1 MRAAIDRA
9 KSPRYY
15 RLMASDASAA
25 ARIAQLISEIV
36 DHDYRYHVLA
46 NPAVSDHEY
55 DNLMAELLKLEEANP
70 SLRRTD
76 SPSQR
81 VGGEATSQFVTLRHA
96 TPMLSLDN
104 SYSRDDVIAFDQRVH
119 AALPD
124 EEVAYVAELKVD
136 GVALSLTYQD
146 SVLQRAVTRGNG
158 VQGDGITAN
167 ARTIRAIPLRLR
179 QPHVS
184 CEVRGEVYMTADNF
198 AALNRQQEE
207 ADRPLFANPRNS
219 TAGSLKLQDPGAV
232 SARGLRF
239 FAYWLDLEG
248 PDAPQTHFE
257 RLEYLQALGQAV
269 NPARVRSTDLEGVFR
284 FYDQHAEN
292 RDKLGYEIDGIVIKV
307 DDLHQQQRLGNTAKS
322 PRSAMAFK
330 FRAQQARTILR
341 EIRWQV
347 GRTGAVSPVAVLDPV
362 YLAGTTVQRATL
374 HNVSEIS
381 RKDIREGDTVLLE
394 KGGDVIPK
402 IVSVVLEERAP
413 SSQAYQF
420 PSSCP
425 SCAAPLIRHEDEAV
439 IRCINP
445 ACPGQLCKRLEH
457 FAGRNAM
464 DIEGLGS
471 AAVEQVVDRGLVGD
485 VGDIYS
491 LDLEG
496 VSQLERMAEKSAQ
509 NLVRGIQQSR
519 ERPFDRVLFALG
531 IPHVGTTVAQTLV
544 MAFPS
549 LGQLKTATQ
558 EELESVDEVGPT
570 IARSIVEFFSNPRST
585 ALLDKLVDAGLQ
597 LEATITDDGDA
608 PDSAFSGKTVVL
620 TGTLEDYSRDEAAA
634 LIRQLGGEITSSVSA
649 KTDILVAGEK
659 AGSKLTKA
667 QELGITVITE
677 QQLLE
682 LLEAGQTA

>member
-1 MRAAIDRA
+1 MRAAIDRV

-15 RLMASDASAA
+15 RPMASDASAA

-36 DHDYRYHVLA
+36 DHDYRYHVQA
-46 NPAVSDHEY
+46 DPAVSDHEY
-55 DNLMAELLKLEEANP
+55 DNLMAELLELEEANP
-70 SLRRTD
+70 SLRRAD

-81 VGGEATSQFVTLRHA
+81 VGCEATSQFATLRHT
-96 TPMLSLDN
+96 TPMLRLDN

-136 GVALSLTYQD
+136 GVALSLTYQN

-158 VQGDGITAN
+158 VQGDEITAN

-179 QPHVS
+179 KPHVS
-184 CEVRGEVYMTADNF
+184 CEVRGEVYMTADDF

-219 TAGSLKLQDPGAV
+219 TAGSLKLQDPSAV
-232 SARGLRF
+232 AARSLRF
-239 FAYWLDLEG
+239 FAYWLDLDG
-248 PDAPQTHFE
+248 PGGPQTHFE
-257 RLEYLQALGQAV
+257 RLEYLQTLGQAV

-284 FYDQHAEN
+284 FYDEHAEN
-292 RDKLGYEIDGIVIKV
+292 RDELGYEIDGIVIKV
-307 DDLHQQQRLGNTAKS
+307 DNLDQQQRLGNTAKS

-330 FRAQQARTILR
+330 FRAHQARTILR

-374 HNVSEIS
+374 HNVDEIG

-402 IVSVVLEERAP
+402 VVSVVLEERAP
-413 SSQAYQF
+413 ASQTYPF

-425 SCAAPLIRHEDEAV
+425 SCAASLIRHEDEAV

-471 AAVEQVVDRGLVGD
+471 AAVEQVVERGLGGD
-485 VGDIYS
+485 GGELYS
-491 LDLEG
+491 LDVEG

-531 IPHVGTTVAQTLV
+531 IPHVGTTVAQTLG

-549 LGQLKTATQ
+549 LEQLKAATQ
-558 EELESVDEVGPT
+558 KELESVDEVGPT
-570 IARSIVEFFSNPRST
+570 IARSIVEFFSNPQSA
-585 ALLDKLVDAGLQ
+585 ALLDKLVGAGLQ
-597 LEATITDDGDA
+597 LEATITDGGDT

-620 TGTLEDYSRDEAAA
+620 TGTLERYSRDEAAA
-634 LIRQLGGEITSSVSA
+634 IIRQLGGKITSSVSA
-649 KTDILVAGEK
+649 KTDVLVVGEK

-667 QELGITVITE
+667 QELGITVLTE
-677 QQLLE
+677 EQLLE
-682 LLEAGQTA
+682 LLETG